1 MVNSYVLVNPQI
13 HGDFKN
19 SLKAN
24 NSMIAAKTFYKNLS
38 EHFNNA
44 VPHFHFTIQK
54 GGSGEGKYYHFVTSE
69 KRNKNEVTFNIKQ
82 YKMKMEN
89 MESFKSRLNTFKN
102 KIQKGGKTH
111 KKHKKKKA
119 DADSE
124 SESDSDLDSSDSEQY
139 IKNITTYTPIVNQPI
154 YYWWYDPYVYNLN
167 SIFIPTFYSYITPII
182 EYSLII

>member
-13 HGDFKN
+13 QGDFKN
-19 SLKAN
+19 TLKAN
-24 NSMIAAKTFYKNLS
+24 NSILAAKTFYKNPS

-44 VPHFHFTIQK
+44 VPKFHFTIQK

-69 KRNKNEVTFNIKQ
+69 VKNNNEVTFNIKP
-82 YKMKMEN
+82 YKMKIEN
-89 MESFKSRLNTFKN
+89 MESFKSRLSAFKQ
-102 KIQKGGKTH
+102 KIQKGGKSH
-111 KKHKKKKA
+111 KKDKKHKKK
-119 DADSE
+119 DNSDSE
-124 SESDSDLDSSDSEQY
+124 SSESDSSDSEEY
-139 IKNITTYTPIVNQPI
+139 IKNITTFTPIVNQPI